1 MVNNWATCKVNN
13 WATFGPLK
21 NRQRGPV
28 INFANFGFP
37 FFLNEKSA
45 ETPIFIVFFEKQF
58 FKKTNV
64 AQLLTLKW
72 PKRGPVINSTAIY
85 IYML

>member
-1 MVNNWATCKVNN
+1 MTISKVNNWATCKVNN

-37 FFLNEKSA
+37 FF
-45 ETPIFIVFFEKQF
+45 IFKKICWNPYFYSVFWKTIF
-58 FKKTNV
+58 FKKN
-64 AQLLTLKW
+64 
-72 PKRGPVINSTAIY
+72 KRGPVINFKMA
-85 IYML
+85 

>member
-1 MVNNWATCKVNN
+1 MTISKVNNWATCKVNN

-37 FFLNEKSA
+37 FFLNKKSA

-58 FKKTNV
+58 FQKN
-64 AQLLTLKW
+64 
-72 PKRGPVINSTAIY
+72 KRGPVINFKMA
-85 IYML
+85 

>member
-1 MVNNWATCKVNN
+1 MTISKVNNWATCKVNN

-28 INFANFGFP
+28 INFAQILGSL
-37 FFLNEKSA
+37 FLFLQKSA

-58 FKKTNV
+58 FIKN
-64 AQLLTLKW
+64 
-72 PKRGPVINSTAIY
+72 KRGPVINFKMA
-85 IYML
+85 

>member
-1 MVNNWATCKVNN
+1 MKKMTISKVNNWATCKVNN

-37 FFLNEKSA
+37 FFIFKKSA
-45 ETPIFIVFFEKQF
+45 ETPIFIVFFEKPRNMA
-58 FKKTNV
+58 K
-64 AQLLTLKW
+64 LLTLPW
-72 PKRGPVINSTAIY
+72 PSYWPYFFDQKS
-85 IYML
+85 

>member
-1 MVNNWATCKVNN
+1 MTISKVNNWATCKVNN

-37 FFLNEKSA
+37 FLFLKKSA
-45 ETPIFIVFFEKQF
+45 ETTIFIVFFEKQF
-58 FKKTNV
+58 FIKS
-64 AQLLTLKW
+64 
-72 PKRGPVINSTAIY
+72 KRGPVINFENAKTWPSY
-85 IYML
+85 